1 MDMNKIEVSKL
12 TKDYGHGRG
21 IFEVSFSVGEG
32 ETLGFLGPN
41 GAGKSTTMRHLMGF
55 SKPQSRKALING
67 LDTWKKHSKVIKNV
81 GYLPGEVNL
90 PAGLDGYGFIDM
102 MRGLKGVKSGDPVA
116 ERRLKEL
123 LDIFELDPSGDVKK
137 MSIGEK
143 RKLAVVTAFMDNPEI
158 LLLDEPTSGLDPVM
172 QERFIDFIRTEKNR
186 SKTILLS
193 SHIFSEVEALC
204 DRIAIIKD
212 GRLVSTLASADV
224 KHGLKNIFTV
234 YFADE
239 GSMREFEEKTTKVR
253 HFSPETQGSEDVNII
268 QNIDRKNCS
277 CSISV
282 DDRNINSFI
291 RSLAAFRIRGFK
303 EHSVS
308 LEEFFM
314 HFYKNDRVFALE

>member
-55 SKPQSRKALING
+55 SKPQGGKASING

-239 GSMREFEEKTTKVR
+239 GSMREFEEKTMKVR